1 MAYPIIKS
9 VWDNFTESY
18 MKAREA
24 RAREERAKELS
35 MREFDA
41 NQRSWNE
48 DYRIG
53 DRYTKYIAPS
63 DQYELQDLGRANE
76 LGIAGQAGNVAIAK
90 MLSGAKTQFATPKNT
105 ALISQRFNNNLVRS
119 VDESDF
125 YNRFTPQQK
134 NDYVMAGGLQRVN
147 SGQQARYVVNQ
158 FDSPE
163 QAAIRRN
170 NAEMQHLSSSNSL
183 KSLKNE
189 IDRHSSPAIQN
200 SGIMDSESSSLLN
213 RYPQPTFSKATT
225 TPAAQT
231 PMASMA
237 ARQPSGNIPTYEGW
251 IAAKQAKEQI
261 IANSEK
267 MNPSY
272 RDLYLSSRLPELDK
286 AIVFNSNYAR
296 Y

>member
-9 VWDNFTESY
+9 VFDNFTTAY
-18 MKAREA
+18 QNAREA

-41 NQRSWNE
+41 NQRAWNQ

-90 MLSGAKTQFATPKNT
+90 MLSGAKTQFATPENT

-189 IDRHSSPAIQN
+189 IDRHSS
-200 SGIMDSESSSLLN
+200 
-213 RYPQPTFSKATT
+213 
-225 TPAAQT
+225 
-231 PMASMA
+231 
-237 ARQPSGNIPTYEGW
+237 ARQPSGNIPPYEGW
-251 IAAKQAKEQI
+251 IAAKQAKAQI

>member
-9 VWDNFTESY
+9 VFDNFTTAY
-18 MKAREA
+18 QNAREA

-41 NQRSWNE
+41 NQRAWNQ

-53 DRYTKYIAPS
+53 DRYTKY
-63 DQYELQDLGRANE
+63 
-76 LGIAGQAGNVAIAK
+76 VAIAK
-90 MLSGAKTQFATPKNT
+90 MLSGAKTQFATPENT

-225 TPAAQT
+225 TPVAQT

>member
-1 MAYPIIKS
+1 MAYPIIRS

-41 NQRSWNE
+41 NQRAWNQ

-63 DQYELQDLGRANE
+63 DQYELNKSRMDDEVRTAAQG
-76 LGIAGQAGNVAIAK
+76 GNVAMAG
-90 MLSGAKTQFATPKNT
+90 MNSGAKTQFATPENQ
-105 ALISQRFNNNLVRS
+105 ALITQSATDKLKQIAFENAAFNKLL
-119 VDESDF
+119 
-125 YNRFTPQQK
+125 TPQQRALAVTAP
-134 NDYVMAGGLQRVN
+134 YTQRALIGAQTN
-147 SGQQARYVVNQ
+147 EDFQNW
-158 FDSPE
+158 FDPE
-163 QAAIRRN
+163 QSAWRNQNTKDSITLGRMNNRYNIGVANQQLTEMQNAENKATTQEETARLLRRN
-170 NAEMQHLSSSNSL
+170 
-183 KSLKNE
+183 
-189 IDRHSSPAIQN
+189 PA
-200 SGIMDSESSSLLN
+200 
-213 RYPQPTFSKATT
+213 PTT